1 MMLLHLSPLLLVMLA
16 LMVLRRPPLQA
27 ALAGCLLALVLWA
40 AGTVQPMHTSAV
52 AAAALDTAVLLAIT
66 AAVIVPGLAFVIAIE
81 RLGVN
86 AQLSQSL
93 QSLALPRAHQV
104 LLVVL
109 GLGPMLESLTGF
121 GVSMVATVPLLL
133 ALFPRPVALRL
144 ALVGMGIMPWGTLG
158 LATVVGASLV
168 GVAPE
173 ALAARTVL
181 TSAAV
186 FLLTAALSLWWAGA
200 RDARAWRAL
209 AGHGALFLAVLW
221 GLSRATGPEMAGV
234 GAGLAVVLA
243 VLAPRWRHGR
253 APGTAWPR
261 AASPYLVLIGCVL
274 LLKGAALLTHVDG
287 LWRVAGDAVV
297 WKPLASPGIALAL
310 ALGWVWWRHRHGLLA
325 PGAGHA
331 PLAQALRARAARPLA
346 TIAGFLALSQ
356 MMVKGGFLAALMH
369 ALASLVPAAL
379 GPAVALLGALS
390 GYLTGSTLGGNAI
403 FMPAI
408 ALLPESLRPMLAA
421 LQNSAAGHA
430 AMGSIPIAM
439 VALGLARGTREE
451 EGALVR
457 FGFVLACL
465 NAALVAA
472 TGAAV
477 LALSAHPR

>member
-1 MMLLHLSPLLLVMLA
+1 MTLLLHLSPLLLVLLA

-27 ALAGCLLALVLWA
+27 ALAGCAVALVLWA
-40 AGTVQPMHTSAV
+40 AGAAQPMQTA
-52 AAAALDTAVLLAIT
+52 ATRAAALDTAVLFAIT

-86 AQLSQSL
+86 LQLSRWV
-93 QSLALPRAHQV
+93 QSLALPRASQI

-133 ALFPRPVALRL
+133 ALLARPVALRL

-168 GVAPE
+168 GLQPE
-173 ALAARTVL
+173 ALAADTAL
-181 TSAAV
+181 TSAPV
-186 FLLTAALSLWWAGA
+186 FIATAALSLWWAGA
-200 RDARAWRAL
+200 RVARAWLAL
-209 AGHGALFLAVLW
+209 AGYGALFLAVLW
-221 GLSRATGPEMAGV
+221 TLSRAAGPEMAGV

-243 VLAPRWRHGR
+243 VLAPALRG
-253 APGTAWPR
+253 AAWPR
-261 AASPYLVLIGCVL
+261 AAQPYGMLIGCVL
-274 LLKGAALLTHVDG
+274 LLKITLALTHVDER
-287 LWRVAGDAVV
+287 WRVAGDAVA
-297 WKPLASPGIALAL
+297 WKPLSSPGIALAL
-310 ALGWVWWRHRHGLLA
+310 ALTWVWWRHRRGLLA
-325 PGAGHA
+325 PGAGHV
-331 PLAQALRARAARPLA
+331 PLAQALRARAVRPLV

-356 MMVKGGFLAALMH
+356 IMVKGGFLGALMH
-369 ALASLVPAAL
+369 SLVGLTPVALA
-379 GPAVALLGALS
+379 PAVALLGALS

-408 ALLPESLRPMLAA
+408 ALLPEGVRPLLAA

-439 VALGLARGTREE
+439 VALGLARGSREE

-457 FGFVLACL
+457 FGFLLACA

-472 TGAAV
+472 AGA
-477 LALSAHPR
+477 LALALLFPHPA